1 MITDYDYFII
11 AFYFLFILGIG
22 VLFRRLS
29 KNTSDYFRCG
39 GAMPWWITGTSAW
52 IAQFSAWTFTGAAA
66 ETYET
71 GFLVLCLYYSNVIG
85 VALLF
90 AYLSVRYRRMRVVT
104 WMEGVRGR
112 YGPFTEKFYT
122 VLKIPLVL
130 LTSGVTLNA
139 VGVFMTAVFHI
150 NTNEILVVLGTVV
163 TLVSFAGGAWAVLA
177 SDFVQ
182 MLLVVSISA
191 LAAFLC
197 LRQPHVG
204 GLVHLLRSLPPS
216 DYHWTMLERE
226 PVLLVW
232 MAVMLWFGLSA
243 QNNMEYSTMFLMA
256 KSDRDARRTAV
267 IPLLGSLVGPLIFLL
282 PPLVATI
289 THPNLA
295 AEYPGL
301 KQPHEAAFVAV
312 CLDVLPTGLIGVL
325 ISAMLGATLTNMDA
339 AVNKGVGVF
348 VRSFYKPI
356 FERDCPEKKLLKIG
370 KFCTLCF
377 GAIIV
382 YIAVQVNNFR
392 TISLFDLTNDIAALL
407 LGPLMIPLIL
417 AFFVKR
423 TPAWSAWSS
432 ALVGFAISAAAT
444 RWLEPDLIQ
453 RFFGWPPLS
462 LHEAR
467 DLKFGLTTF
476 SIVSVETIWFL
487 CTGFFYERSSAAH
500 KSRVEHFFANL
511 RTPVD
516 PIKEGVADYDQII
529 YRLVGGLC
537 LVYGGFVLLLTLI
550 PNSLGGRACILFCGA
565 SIASMGGALTW
576 RAHLLNSRSHLGSV
590 TGAVTET
597 PPVNVT

>member
-1 MITDYDYFII
+1 VITRYDYVII

-22 VLFRRLS
+22 LLFRRLS
-29 KNTSDYFRCG
+29 RNTSDYFRCG

-66 ETYET
+66 ETYDA

-104 WMEGVRGR
+104 WMEGVRAR

-139 VGVFMTAVFHI
+139 VGVFMTAVFHF
-150 NTNEILVVLGTVV
+150 NTNEILIALGSVV

-182 MLLVVSISA
+182 MLLVVSISV
-191 LAAFLC
+191 LVAFLS

-204 GLVHLLRSLPPS
+204 GIVHLLHSLPPAH
-216 DYHWTMLERE
+216 YHWTMLERE
-226 PVLLVW
+226 PVLL
-232 MAVMLWFGLSA
+232 MYIAVLLWFGLSS

-256 KSDRDARRTAV
+256 KSDRDARRMTV

-295 AEYPGL
+295 AEYPSL
-301 KQPHEAAFVAV
+301 RQPHEAAFVAV
-312 CLDVLPTGLIGVL
+312 CLDVLPSGLIGVL

-356 FERDCPEKKLLKIG
+356 FDRDCPEKKLLKIG

-377 GAIIV
+377 GAIII
-382 YIAVQVNNFR
+382 YIAVLVNNFR
-392 TISLFDLTNDIAALL
+392 TLSLFDLTNAIAGLL

-417 AFFVKR
+417 AFFIRR
-423 TPAWSAWSS
+423 TPGWSAWTS
-432 ALVGFAISAAAT
+432 ALVGLAISAAAT
-444 RWLEPDLIQ
+444 HWVDPDAIARWL
-453 RFFGWPPLS
+453 GWTMLTI
-462 LHEAR
+462 HEAH
-467 DLKFGLTTF
+467 DLKFAITTF
-476 SIVSVETIWFL
+476 SIIIVETIWF
-487 CTGFFYERSSAAH
+487 CFTGRFYEQSPAEH
-500 KSRVEHFFANL
+500 KARVEIFFNNL
-511 RTPVD
+511 RTPLD
-516 PIKEGVADYDQII
+516 PIKEGVANYDQVI

-537 LVYGGFVLLLTLI
+537 AVYGGFVLLLMLI
-550 PNSLGGRACILFCGA
+550 PNSPGGRMCIAFCGGV
-565 SIASMGGALTW
+565 IGMMGGILLW
-576 RAHLLNSRSHLGSV
+576 RSRLATPLAGRSV
-590 TGAVTET
+590 RETEHEH
-597 PPVNVT
+597 VLD